1 MPYGTQ
7 HSWVTS
13 SYTAGSMMNT
23 AIIIIYHV
31 KLDQN
36 LKVTKSKKYIFHVS
50 MLYMGQSI
58 QEWTK

>member
-1 MPYGTQ
+1 
-7 HSWVTS
+7 
-13 SYTAGSMMNT
+13 MMNT
-23 AIIIIYHV
+23 AIGIIYHV